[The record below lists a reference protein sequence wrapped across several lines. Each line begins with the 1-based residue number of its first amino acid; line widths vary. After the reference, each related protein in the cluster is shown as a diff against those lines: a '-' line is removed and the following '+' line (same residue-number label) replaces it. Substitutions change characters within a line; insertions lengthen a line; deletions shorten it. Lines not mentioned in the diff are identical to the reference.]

1 METNGG
7 HMQLENFTLSISK
20 PTKDHKLQ
28 QFLMSSHSS
37 SSTKSATNTDNSVF
51 TSGSNQDLQRRII
64 DTRRVLVT
72 NIPVDVTYEH
82 LLLYLEY
89 LSDEIGIEH
98 VDDASKD
105 VKNSILVKFNVPIDF
120 ESMKEKHSNRPTF
133 MTHTTKLLQIYE
145 PKKIAV
151 SAEVAG
157 KEILSAEILELY
169 FSNKKRSGG
178 ENIQHIEMNEEY
190 TDAVIA
196 FADTNGIIF
205 N

>member
-1 METNGG
+1 LETNGG

-28 QFLMSSHSS
+28 QFLMSSKSS

-105 VKNSILVKFNVPIDF
+105 VKTRF
-120 ESMKEKHSNRPTF
+120 
-133 MTHTTKLLQIYE
+133 
-145 PKKIAV
+145 
-151 SAEVAG
+151 
-157 KEILSAEILELY
+157 
-169 FSNKKRSGG
+169 
-178 ENIQHIEMNEEY
+178 
-190 TDAVIA
+190 
-196 FADTNGIIF
+196 
-205 N
+205 